1 MDDYFVFDGVK
12 STDKDIVLLDY
23 RPLLLP
29 QKKRVFVE
37 IPGRDG
43 SIATGSDAKEDIELL
58 LNCAV
63 IGENEADML
72 EKVRLAKPWLMKRG
86 KLSFW
91 DEPDKYYI
99 GEAIRHTPVV
109 RKISWGEF
117 DLYFRCEPVA
127 YGQQVVEVLTGG
139 ALANAGTYKA
149 AGKITVEIGGAAS
162 FLRIA
167 LVETGEFIYLEDEF
181 VEGDVVVVDLE
192 KEKVTKG
199 GYLIMDK
206 LSLDSDFFLIPAGE
220 YTITIEPD
228 VVVAQL
234 EYVERW
240 L

>member
-29 QKKRVFVE
+29 QNKRVFVD

-43 SIATGSDAKEDIELL
+43 SIVTGSDAKNDIEILA
-58 LNCAV
+58 NCAV
-63 IGENEADML
+63 VGENEADML
-72 EKVRLAKPWLMKRG
+72 EKVRQAKPWLFKRG

-91 DEPDKYYI
+91 DEPGRYYV
-99 GEAIRHTPVV
+99 GEVIRQTPIT

-117 DLYFRCEPVA
+117 DLYFRCEPIA
-127 YGQQVVEVLTGG
+127 YGQQVTEELTG
-139 ALANAGTYKA
+139 ATLVNAGTYEA
-149 AGKITVEIGGAAS
+149 TGIITVEIGGAAS
-162 FLRIA
+162 FLRVG
-167 LVETGEFIYLEDEF
+167 LVETGEFIYLEDAF
-181 VEGDVVVVDLE
+181 ALGDVVVVDLD
-192 KEKVTKG
+192 KESVTKS

-206 LSLDSDFFLIPAGE
+206 LSLDSDFFRIPVGE
-220 YTITIEPD
+220 YTITIEPAAT
-228 VVVAQL
+228 AQL